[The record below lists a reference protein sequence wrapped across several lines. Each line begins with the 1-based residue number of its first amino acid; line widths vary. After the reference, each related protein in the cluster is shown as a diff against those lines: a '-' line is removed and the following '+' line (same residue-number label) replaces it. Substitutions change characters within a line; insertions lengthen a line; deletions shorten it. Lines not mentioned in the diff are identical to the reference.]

1 MNTIPQQQASSQV
14 EVHHLQPYIT
24 ALERASS
31 LNEYQAKLCVYYAI
45 LTYKIE
51 ELALFPILTLFGEH
65 GTGKSAIM
73 KVMAQLVNKPVPD
86 PVDFPNLD
94 RWQGLKINDT
104 FPSLRDGLKENTTAF
119 IEEGDADYKKN
130 ERLVADRYSRQTAI
144 VRYKKEEVIGHSQAG
159 AHIFGATII
168 HKRRGYKD
176 PATSSRS
183 MFITTKKESS
193 EIHSIKIFA
202 EEEKEEFRNMA
213 QRIDIFSLPTNTR
226 VHDLWCPLIGLAT
239 NVDDGAWCDWAI
251 EQVQRQTMT
260 QGSDGSFDP
269 QKAIILAVL
278 GRAVGEDAEENLTF
292 SEGKYDLDRIKS
304 DVEQHSGIQMSIN
317 EIKTGFE
324 LQGFE
329 VKLRRGNFRVNVTAD
344 RLRRACEDLAIDDEA
359 VTAIPRGG

>member
-1 MNTIPQQQASSQV
+1 MADILEQSQIGV
-14 EVHHLQPYIT
+14 LQLQPYIT

-73 KVMAQLVNKPVPD
+73 KIMAQLVSEPVPN
-86 PVDFPNLD
+86 PMDFPNLD
-94 RWQGLKINDT
+94 RWHGLKINDT
-104 FPSLRDGLKENTTAF
+104 FPSLRDGLKEDTTAF

-144 VRYKKEEVIGHSQAG
+144 VRYKKEEIIGHSQAG
-159 AHIFGATII
+159 ACIFGATII

-176 PATSSRS
+176 PATNSRS
-183 MFITTKKESS
+183 IFVTTKKEPYR
-193 EIHSIKIFA
+193 EHSVKIFT

-226 VHDLWCPLIGLAT
+226 AHDLWCPLIGLAT

-251 EQVQRQTMT
+251 EQIQKQTMT
-260 QGSDGSFDP
+260 QSSDGSFDP

-278 GRAVGEDAEENLTF
+278 GRAVREDGNGNLTF
-292 SEGKYDLDRIKS
+292 SEGKYNLPQIKHDIDQQLS
-304 DVEQHSGIQMSIN
+304 MQMSIN
-317 EIKTGFE
+317 EIKTGLE
-324 LQGFE
+324 LQDFE
-329 VKLRRGNFRVNVTAD
+329 VKTRRGIFRVNVTAD
-344 RLRRACEDLAIDDEA
+344 RLKRTCEDLGIDDEA
-359 VTAIPRGG
+359 VSAIP